1 MHPSF
6 EEQQLGKRRY
16 ITGFD
21 GLRSLAVIGVIV
33 YHLLPATLQGG
44 YLGVPIF
51 LLLTGYLITGS
62 LMKEVQ
68 RTGTIH
74 LIKFY
79 LKRLRRLYP
88 VLIAMLVLSTTYIT
102 LFQRVLL
109 KDLRSIVVTNLLWI
123 YNWWEIG
130 HGQSYF
136 DRFAG
141 ESPFT
146 HMWTLSIE
154 GQFYL
159 IWPILLL
166 LLVML
171 VKRKSLIQGIV
182 FGLAILSAILMA
194 VFYDPTN
201 INRAYYGSDTRSFA
215 IFLGAWLAMVWP
227 VDRLKSQIS
236 KNSTRILDVTGIV
249 CLAIVLLLYFVLQGQ
264 APFTY
269 FGGMFVFTLFA
280 MILMAVIAH
289 PGGHMNGWF
298 TNPVFKWIGQRSYG
312 IYVYQYPV
320 MVFYESRVR
329 SMGDHPVL
337 NALAELIIILLIS
350 EASYRWIEQP
360 LLHYDWHHAMSDV
373 RHVFDRNAGWKKW
386 LGAAITAAFSI
397 VFVVG
402 MVLKPQPPKPNHV
415 QTQIEKSSKQVKARN
430 DAIEKGQPV
439 PNPSGKKQSIE
450 KKYGLT
456 KKQATKAQTLKITA
470 VGDSVL
476 ADGAADLQEVVPNA
490 YVNAEVG
497 RQGYQA
503 PALIKQLTNKGH
515 LNDVVVINLGTNG
528 ALSEQTI
535 QQILSAVG
543 SKRQLYWV
551 TAHVPTKNWQN
562 TVNKSIQKTAQAH
575 KNVHVIDWYSYSKGH
590 TSWFASDNVH
600 PSDKGNIYY
609 TRLIVTQILKDR

>member
-1 MHPSF
+1 
-6 EEQQLGKRRY
+6 
-16 ITGFD
+16 
-21 GLRSLAVIGVIV
+21 
-33 YHLLPATLQGG
+33 
-44 YLGVPIF
+44 
-51 LLLTGYLITGS
+51 
-62 LMKEVQ
+62 
-68 RTGTIH
+68 
-74 LIKFY
+74 
-79 LKRLRRLYP
+79 
-88 VLIAMLVLSTTYIT
+88 
-102 LFQRVLL
+102 
-109 KDLRSIVVTNLLWI
+109 
-123 YNWWEIG
+123 
-130 HGQSYF
+130 
-136 DRFAG
+136 
-141 ESPFT
+141 
-146 HMWTLSIE
+146 
-154 GQFYL
+154 
-159 IWPILLL
+159 
-166 LLVML
+166 
-171 VKRKSLIQGIV
+171 
-182 FGLAILSAILMA
+182 
-194 VFYDPTN
+194 
-201 INRAYYGSDTRSFA
+201 
-215 IFLGAWLAMVWP
+215 
-227 VDRLKSQIS
+227 
-236 KNSTRILDVTGIV
+236 
-249 CLAIVLLLYFVLQGQ
+249 
-264 APFTY
+264 
-269 FGGMFVFTLFA
+269 
-280 MILMAVIAH
+280 
-289 PGGHMNGWF
+289 
-298 TNPVFKWIGQRSYG
+298 
-312 IYVYQYPV
+312 
-320 MVFYESRVR
+320 
-329 SMGDHPVL
+329 
-337 NALAELIIILLIS
+337 
-350 EASYRWIEQP
+350 
-360 LLHYDWHHAMSDV
+360 
-373 RHVFDRNAGWKKW
+373 
-386 LGAAITAAFSI
+386 
-397 VFVVG
+397 

-503 PALIKQLTNKGH
+503 PALIKQLANKGH

>member
-1 MHPSF
+1 MQPSF
-6 EEQQLGKRRY
+6 ETQQLGRRRY

-21 GLRSLAVIGVIV
+21 GLRAIAVIGVIV

-62 LMKEVQ
+62 LMKEIE
-68 RTGTIH
+68 RTGTIK
-74 LIKFY
+74 LVKFY
-79 LKRLRRLYP
+79 VKRLKRLYP
-88 VLIAMLVLSTTYIT
+88 VLIAMLMLSTTYIA

-109 KDLRSIVVTNLLWI
+109 KDLRSIVVTNLLWV

-166 LLVML
+166 ILLALFKRRSIVQWL
-171 VKRKSLIQGIV
+171 VL
-182 FGLAILSAILMA
+182 GLAVLSAVLMA

-201 INRAYYGSDTRSFA
+201 INRAYYGSDTRAFA
-215 IFLGAWLAMVWP
+215 IFLGAWLALVWP
-227 VDRLKSQIS
+227 PDRLKTTVSR
-236 KNSTRILDVTGIV
+236 KSTHILDITGVI
-249 CLAIVLLLYFVLQGQ
+249 CLVLVLAMYFILQGQ

-269 FGGMFVFTLFA
+269 FGGMFVFTILA
-280 MILMAVIAH
+280 MILMAVVAH
-289 PGGHMNGWF
+289 PGGHLNGWL
-298 TNPVFKWIGQRSYG
+298 TNPVFKWIGARSYG

-320 MVFYESRVR
+320 MIFYESRVKT
-329 SMGDHPVL
+329 MGDHPVL
-337 NALAELIIILLIS
+337 NALAELLIILVIS
-350 EASYRWIEQP
+350 EASYRLIEEP
-360 LLHYDWHHAMSDV
+360 LRTYDWHHAPADIA
-373 RHVFDRNAGWKKW
+373 HVFTRQAGWRQW
-386 LGAAITAAFSI
+386 SGAL
-397 VFVVG
+397 VVILLSVGFIAG
-402 MVLKPQPPKPNHV
+402 MVMKPQPPKPNHV
-415 QTQIEKSSKQVKARN
+415 QAEIAKNAQQVKDRN
-430 DAIEKGQPV
+430 RAIAKGQPV

-450 KKYGLT
+450 KHYGLT
-456 KKQATKAQTLKITA
+456 KKQVAQASQLKITA

-476 ADGAADLQEVVPNA
+476 ADGAANLQEVVPNA

-503 PALIKQLTNKGH
+503 PALIKQLANKGH
-515 LNDVVVINLGTNG
+515 LNDIVVINLGTNG
-528 ALSEQTI
+528 ALSQQTI
-535 QQILSAVG
+535 KQILTAVG
-543 SKRQLYWV
+543 TQRQVYWV

-562 TVNKSIQKTAQAH
+562 TVNQTIKKTAKTH
-575 KNVHVIDWYSYSKGH
+575 KNVHVIDWYAYSKGH
-590 TSWFASDNVH
+590 TKWFASDNVH
-600 PSDKGNIYY
+600 PSDTGNIYY
-609 TRLIVTQILKDR
+609 TRLIVTQILKNN